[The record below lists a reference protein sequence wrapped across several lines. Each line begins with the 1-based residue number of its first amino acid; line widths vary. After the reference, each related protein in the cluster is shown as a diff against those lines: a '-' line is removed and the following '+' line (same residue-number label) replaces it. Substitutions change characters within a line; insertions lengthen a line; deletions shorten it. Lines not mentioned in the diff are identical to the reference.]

1 VYSMSLPYIE
11 DVYGARETLAA
22 TLAGDPV
29 SRLHVRSCFFSMDA
43 SHLIFCLEDRTTEI
57 VI

>member
-1 VYSMSLPYIE
+1 MSLPYIE